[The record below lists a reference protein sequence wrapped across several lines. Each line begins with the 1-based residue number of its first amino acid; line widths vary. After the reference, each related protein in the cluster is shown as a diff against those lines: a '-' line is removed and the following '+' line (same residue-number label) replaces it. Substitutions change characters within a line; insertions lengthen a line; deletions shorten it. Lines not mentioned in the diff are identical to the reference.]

1 MCIFMHKNDHFILFP
16 PTQDELLEEWTVKKE
31 AVPEDLSFLIAKN
44 YLHSKRRARKLDL
57 SLNHFDVITV
67 GSGVSTEGKT
77 VANLKYSLLTIEAAL
92 PQGSVDTST
101 TGSWNLSSS
110 SYWRQM
116 VENCPGF
123 ASLMGCVIL
132 LEDAINKAWLRP
144 QMKHLLDCLP
154 KCWKAISD
162 ASVPSIATRI
172 WVLDRAIVYEASGS
186 RSSNSA
192 GHIRKIRKSR

>member
-1 MCIFMHKNDHFILFP
+1 MHQNVHFILFLL
-16 PTQDELLEEWTVKKE
+16 TQDELLEEWIAKKE
-31 AVPEDLSFLIAKN
+31 AVPEDLNFLIAKN
-44 YLHSKRRARKLDL
+44 YLHSKRRARKPDL
-57 SLNHFDVITV
+57 SLYHFDAITF

-77 VANLKYSLLTIEAAL
+77 VANLKYSLLIIEAAL

-101 TGSWNLSSS
+101 TGSWNPSSS

-116 VENCPGF
+116 VENCPGL
-123 ASLMGCVIL
+123 ASLMGCVLL
-132 LEDAINKAWLRP
+132 LEDSINKAWLRP

-172 WVLDRAIVYEASGS
+172 WVLDRAIVYAASGS

-192 GHIRKIRKSR
+192 GSIGKTRKSR